1 MSKWLEVNISLA
13 SILPIRPHIKWASQ
27 ELILSLSEILAN
39 DPELCGKVIS
49 KVRSE
54 INVPQ
59 GSNGPLPISF
69 SYDEDSRVSYV
80 DMVGRLDGRT
90 DKDIP
95 AVLETITNIIRDV
108 MQGREEG
115 DILTASAKFNT
126 NIAHGHRFSYWYEWN
141 GHAWEGVKTVD
152 RNTAASVA
160 EDIYDMRRLQRNVRE
175 GCYAE
180 AEELIDAWLESLA
193 AMKNAYPDDKENN
206 NE

>member
-59 GSNGPLPISF
+59 GSNGPIPISF
-69 SYDEDSRVSYV
+69 SYDEDSKVSYV
-80 DMVGRLDGRT
+80 DMVGRLDDRT

-108 MQGREEG
+108 MQDQEDEA
-115 DILTASAKFNT
+115 ILTASANFHID
-126 NIAHGHRFSYWYEWN
+126 IAHGHRFHYRYEWN
-141 GHAWEGVKTVD
+141 GHAWECVKTID

-180 AEELIDAWLESLA
+180 VEELIDAWLESLA
-193 AMKNAYPDDKENN
+193 AMKNAYPDDTENN

>member
-13 SILPIRPHIKWASQ
+13 SILPISSHIKWVSQ
-27 ELILSLSEILAN
+27 ESIFSLSQMLAD
-39 DPELCGKVIS
+39 DPELCDRVVS

-59 GSNGPLPISF
+59 GSNGPIPVYF
-69 SYDEDSRVSYV
+69 RPDEDSKVDYV
-80 DMVGRLDGRT
+80 YMVGCLDDLA

-115 DILTASAKFNT
+115 AILTASAKFNT

-141 GHAWEGVKTVD
+141 GHAWEDIKIID

-180 AEELIDAWLESLA
+180 AGELIDAWLEGLV
-193 AMKNAYPDDKENN
+193 AMKSAYPDDKENN
-206 NE
+206 ND

>member
-1 MSKWLEVNISLA
+1 MSKWLEVNISLV
-13 SILPIRPHIKWASQ
+13 SIVPIRHHIKWASQ

-39 DPELCGKVIS
+39 DPELCDTVVS

-59 GSNGPLPISF
+59 GSNGPVTVYF
-69 SYDEDSRVSYV
+69 RHDEDSKVDYV
-80 DMVGRLDGRT
+80 YMVGRLYDRT
-90 DKDIP
+90 GKDIP

-108 MQGREEG
+108 MQGQEEG
-115 DILTASAKFNT
+115 ATITASALFHI
-126 NIAHGHRFSYWYEWN
+126 NIAHGHRNYYRYEWN
-141 GHAWEGVKTVD
+141 GHAWEGVKTID

>member
-1 MSKWLEVNISLA
+1 MSNWLEVNISLA
-13 SILPIRPHIKWASQ
+13 SILPIRPHIKWVSQ

-39 DPELCGKVIS
+39 DPEFCDKVIS

-59 GSNGPLPISF
+59 GSNGPIPISF

-95 AVLETITNIIRDV
+95 AVLETITSIIRDV
-108 MQGREEG
+108 MRGQEYGA
-115 DILTASAKFNT
+115 ILTASAKFNT
-126 NIAHGHRFSYWYEWN
+126 NIAHGHRFHYRYEWN
-141 GHAWEGVKTVD
+141 GHAWEGVKIVD

-160 EDIYDMRRLQRNVRE
+160 EDIYDMSRLQRNVKE
-175 GCYAE
+175 GRYAE
-180 AEELIDAWLESLA
+180 AEELIDAWLEGLA
-193 AMKNAYPDDKENN
+193 AMENAYPDDKESN